1 MLYKVKDGT
10 VTLVYTL
17 EDICVAYPYDWEY
30 EGTDL
35 QEVMEQGATKTYA
48 TNSSS
53 GSFVF
58 IHSPIRDKAEIL
70 LDYRSRNRY
79 EQSDREKQ
87 RDPGVSDHQ
96 PDRNY
101 GSIFHAYL

>member
-1 MLYKVKDGT
+1 M
-10 VTLVYTL
+10 
-17 EDICVAYPYDWEY
+17 AYPYDWEY

-58 IHSPIRDKAEIL
+58 IHSPIRDKSGDII
-70 LDYRSRNRY
+70 
-79 EQSDREKQ
+79 
-87 RDPGVSDHQ
+87 G
-96 PDRNY
+96 
-101 GSIFHAYL
+101 I

>member
-1 MLYKVKDGT
+1 MS
-10 VTLVYTL
+10 
-17 EDICVAYPYDWEY
+17 YPYDWEY

-58 IHSPIRDKAEIL
+58 IHSPIRDKSGDIIGIIEVGTDMNSLTEKSREI
-70 LDYRSRNRY
+70 
-79 EQSDREKQ
+79 Q
-87 RDPGVSDHQ
+87 GVSDHQ